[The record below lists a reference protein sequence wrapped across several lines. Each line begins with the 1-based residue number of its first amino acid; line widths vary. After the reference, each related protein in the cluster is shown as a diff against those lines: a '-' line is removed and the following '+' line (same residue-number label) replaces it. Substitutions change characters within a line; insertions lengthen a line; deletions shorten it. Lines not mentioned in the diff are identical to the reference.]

1 MHTHLIL
8 VCLLVAFFSGS
19 PSFGGEHEDHEHD
32 EHKQHDHENDR
43 PQKDAHDEG
52 EEKHGETPHAE
63 EHADHAE
70 DHDEHEQDDD
80 GHQHQ
85 KKDAHDKDEERSGKK
100 QHVEK
105 RADHGAEHADH
116 GDEHGEHEGEKVV
129 RRTPEELARF
139 GVTLQVAGPGRIDR
153 GIELLGEIRPN
164 GDTLAHIVPR
174 FAGVALAVNKA
185 VGDHVTN
192 KDVLATIQSNESLS
206 PYELR
211 SLTEGTIIEKHI
223 TRGEAVDRDTP
234 SFVIADLSTV
244 WIDLSVYQKDIHE
257 VSVGQAVRV
266 FCHGMP
272 DAEGTISYLAPVV
285 DEPTRTAVA
294 RVVLPNPDRLWRPGL
309 FVTGRILDPIESP
322 IAVPRSAVQ
331 TIEAAPSVFI
341 KTDKGFEPRPIVLGR
356 GGETMVEVVSGLA
369 AGEAYAATNSF
380 LLKAELGKGE
390 AEHAH

>member
-1 MHTHLIL
+1 MYTHRILLCFLIA
-8 VCLLVAFFSGS
+8 LLIAS
-19 PSFGGEHEDHEHD
+19 PSHGEKHEHD
-32 EHKQHDHENDR
+32 DHEGHEKQHGREE
-43 PQKDAHDEG
+43 DE
-52 EEKHGETPHAE
+52 KRE
-63 EHADHAE
+63 EHG
-70 DHDEHEQDDD
+70 HE
-80 GHQHQ
+80 
-85 KKDAHDKDEERSGKK
+85 
-100 QHVEK
+100 
-105 RADHGAEHADH
+105 
-116 GDEHGEHEGEKVV
+116 EHGEEQHGKEHTEDGGGHGAHAEEKVV
-129 RRTPEELARF
+129 RRSAEELARF

-185 VGDHVTN
+185 VGSHVTN
-192 KDVLATIQSNESLS
+192 KDILATIQSNESLA

-211 SLTEGTIIEKHI
+211 SLTEGTVIEKHI

-257 VSVGQAVRV
+257 VSVGQAVRIS
-266 FCHGMP
+266 CHGLP

-285 DEPTRTAVA
+285 DQPTRTATA

-309 FVTGRILDPIESP
+309 FVTGRILDPIEGS
-322 IAVPRSAVQ
+322 IVIPRSAVQ
-331 TIEAAPSVFI
+331 TIDGTSSVFI
-341 KTDKGFEPRPIVLGR
+341 KTDEGFEPRPVVIGR

-369 AGEAYAATNSF
+369 AGEPYVATNSF